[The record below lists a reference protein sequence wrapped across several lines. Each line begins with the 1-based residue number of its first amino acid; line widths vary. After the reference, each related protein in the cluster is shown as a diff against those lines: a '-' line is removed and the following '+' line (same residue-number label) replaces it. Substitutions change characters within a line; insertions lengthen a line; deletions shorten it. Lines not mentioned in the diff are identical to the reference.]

1 MKRLPLAACCL
12 LMLAGAEPAQEPA
25 ADAVPITVKIVDYD
39 GVMETVASH
48 KGKIVVM
55 DAWSS
60 WCEPCVAEFPGL
72 VELHKKYGP
81 EKVACISLS
90 FDADGDPAE
99 YEADVLTFLKSQGAT
114 FDNLLSSDPEA
125 LYDKFDFP
133 SIPAVFVYDVDGN
146 LAKRVDNSKRGSK
159 PFTYADV
166 EAVVQKLLAGEK
178 P

>member
-1 MKRLPLAACCL
+1 MRFLPIAACFL
-12 LMLAGAEPAQEPA
+12 LLLAGAEPVKKPA
-25 ADAVPITVKIVDYD
+25 AADEAITLKTVDYD
-39 GVMETVASH
+39 GVMEAVASH

-55 DAWSS
+55 DAWST
-60 WCEPCVAEFPGL
+60 WCEPCVKEFPGL

-81 EKVACISLS
+81 DKVACVSLC
-90 FDADGDPAE
+90 FDVDGDPAE
-99 YEADVLTFLKSQGAT
+99 FEADVLTFLKEQGAT

-125 LYDKFDFP
+125 LYDKFNFP
-133 SIPAVFVYDVDGN
+133 SIPAVFVYDAEGN

-166 EAVVQKLLAGEK
+166 EAVVRKLMAGEQ

>member
-1 MKRLPLAACCL
+1 MRMLSLVACCL
-12 LMLAGAEPAQEPA
+12 PLLAGAEPAQKSADDA
-25 ADAVPITVKIVDYD
+25 AEVTLKTVDYD
-39 GVMETVASH
+39 GVMETVARH

-55 DAWSS
+55 DAWST

-81 EKVACISLS
+81 DKVACISLS
-90 FDADGDPAE
+90 FDVDGDPAE
-99 YEADVLTFLKSQGAT
+99 FEADVLAFLKEQGAT

-133 SIPAVFVYDVDGN
+133 AIPAVFVYDAEGN
-146 LAKRVDNSKRGSK
+146 LAQRVDNSKRGSK

-166 EAVVQKLLAGEK
+166 DAVVQKLLAGEK